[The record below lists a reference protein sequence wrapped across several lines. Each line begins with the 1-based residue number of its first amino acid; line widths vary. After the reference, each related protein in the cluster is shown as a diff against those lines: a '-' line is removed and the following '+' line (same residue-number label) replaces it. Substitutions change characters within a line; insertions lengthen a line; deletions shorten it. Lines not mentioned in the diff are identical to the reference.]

1 MSIQSQE
8 YCKRL
13 YIAEE
18 VKSVYEGVTSRNYYD
33 VCSVECEEVEEG
45 FVLPLKKSIDD
56 SGTSYFRGG
65 VTDSCG
71 VFVEMSRHWRGSK
84 GGSLTEGYDFSLK
97 DAEIVPKEVLYGGV
111 FVNHF
116 GHFLMESTNRLWY
129 LIENKEKNLDI
140 VF

>member
-116 GHFLMESTNRLWY
+116 GHFFDGKYE
-129 LIENKEKNLDI
+129 
-140 VF
+140 

>member
-8 YCKRL
+8 YSKRL

-65 VTDSCG
+65 VAA
-71 VFVEMSRHWRGSK
+71 VFLSKCRGI
-84 GGSLTEGYDFSLK
+84 G
-97 DAEIVPKEVLYGGV
+97 AEAKAV
-111 FVNHF
+111 H
-116 GHFLMESTNRLWY
+116 
-129 LIENKEKNLDI
+129 
-140 VF
+140 